1 MKEGK
6 LIILVAPSGGG
17 KSTLAKRLF
26 DDFDQL
32 RLSVSAT
39 TRAPREGE
47 QDGVHYYFISHDE
60 FQQRIDN
67 NEFVEWEEFYN
78 GTRYGTLQSDIE
90 NKIKISPF
98 IKDTIVIGDRRKF
111 LSALIAIEFDT
122 VSNWALRKNI
132 PHTTYRDLSEKKQV
146 KDLIWKE
153 IVKANE
159 NTSSLEIRKFRMIPK
174 ELDHEDGEL
183 TATQKI
189 KRNVLME
196 QFSDLIEEMYS

>member
-78 GTRYGTLQSDIE
+78 GTRYGTLQSAIE
-90 NKIKISPF
+90 NKIKSGYF
-98 IKDTIVIGDRRKF
+98 ILLDIEVKGAINIKKIFGEQCLSIFIQPPSLQVLEDRLKKRGTENDET
-111 LSALIAIEFDT
+111 L
-122 VSNWALRKNI
+122 ALRLE
-132 PHTTYRDLSEKKQV
+132 RA
-146 KDLIWKE
+146 KE
-153 IVKANE
+153 
-159 NTSSLEIRKFRMIPK
+159 
-174 ELDHEDGEL
+174 EL
-183 TATQKI
+183 TYSD
-189 KRNVLME
+189 
-196 QFSDLIEEMYS
+196 QFDRVIINDDLDTAYAKVKMLVSDFLK